1 MDKVDF
7 VLIES
12 CFFEQVW
19 QIVTLKFQQ
28 DLESKCTFLQKAME
42 DGLLSPTQFVA
53 EMGKVVKDLEMTVV
67 CLGMEMP
74 GTYKRIVADKAAAA
88 AITVKELCSYAE
100 FL

>member
-7 VLIES
+7 VLIEP
-12 CFFEQVW
+12 CFFEQVR

-28 DLESKCTFLQKAME
+28 DLKSKCTFLQKAME
-42 DGLLSPTQFVA
+42 DGLLSPAQFVA
-53 EMGKVVKDLEMTVV
+53 GMGKVVKDLEMTVV

-74 GTYKRIVADKAAAA
+74 GTYKRVFADKATAA